1 MKHLLSP
8 VALLAALCG
17 CSTPPPPPPAPAPA
31 NMGGDRDAHGC
42 LTSAGYRWCAATDRC
57 ERPWELARAQ
67 GFANTAEGFNAY
79 CDKAAGQP

>member
-8 VALLAALCG
+8 IALLAASCG
-17 CSTPPPPPPAPAPA
+17 CSTPAPPASVPTSV
-31 NMGGDRDAHGC
+31 GGDRDAHGC
-42 LTSAGYRWCAATDRC
+42 LAPAGYRWCAATDRC

-67 GFANTAEGFNAY
+67 GFANTAEEFDAY